1 MTRRK
6 HTAASLA
13 AFVARVDDD
22 DRIPALLQQARERG
36 LPLCVASDPSSR
48 RVHSGTQPAS
58 AATAAVGDVAPP
70 PRLRFFRRVDARN
83 SAPQFARRRKSWS
96 ANKQTEVTHGETQD
110 DFR

>member
-13 AFVARVDDD
+13 AFVASVDDDD

-70 PRLRFFRRVDARN
+70 PPPA
-83 SAPQFARRRKSWS
+83 
-96 ANKQTEVTHGETQD
+96 
-110 DFR
+110 